1 MSTSSVLKE
10 VKAERARQDAKQGQQ
25 NHEPVKYFAI
35 LSEEFG
41 EVAKEVV
48 EYTFAVSKEG
58 QLTRMKNMREEL
70 VQTAA
75 VAVAMIESLDRNEL
89 L

>member
-1 MSTSSVLKE
+1 MTLKLNTFAILTE
-10 VKAERARQDAKQGQQ
+10 VSAERNRQDVRFGEQ

-48 EYTFAVSKEG
+48 EFT
-58 QLTRMKNMREEL
+58 
-70 VQTAA
+70 
-75 VAVAMIESLDRNEL
+75 
-89 L
+89 